1 MTFAA
6 MSTNVA
12 CTTESLAF
20 EQVNL
25 KVYFTYGW
33 LLLWFV
39 LRYQWEREDHFRYR
53 PISKFVYQRNEGY
66 IYFFSPPN
74 LAIFKYLFCIIC
86 ESILFH
92 LIIGSRYTGKYQ
104 FVHQIPYSVI
114 KWQEHTF
121 VENTIIKALCHSWCL
136 GKMPNTLTIP

>member
-1 MTFAA
+1 MQQCQQ
-6 MSTNVA
+6 MLHVRQNH
-12 CTTESLAF
+12 
-20 EQVNL
+20 
-25 KVYFTYGW
+25 W
-33 LLLWFV
+33 LLNRLIWKSISHV
-39 LRYQWEREDHFRYR
+39 DDYYYGLYWDINERERGSLPLSTDFEIRL
-53 PISKFVYQRNEGY
+53 SKEWGVY